1 MKLQSHRLQY
11 LAPHSRQTVD
21 KKVFITEEQLSKV
34 ARDAAIAAAEE
45 SCNPDWLEAA
55 HRGIKVLAH
64 RRQFLTSDDLWIWL
78 QDLKIPVKEPRA
90 MGSVMAAARRDALI
104 TPTREWME
112 SSRSV
117 CHGRPQ
123 RVWKSLIYQTIED

>member
-1 MKLQSHRLQY
+1 MKE
-11 LAPHSRQTVD
+11 
-21 KKVFITEEQLSKV
+21 FITQEQLSKV
-34 ARDAAIAAAEE
+34 ARDAAIAAAED

-55 HRGIKVLAH
+55 QRGIKVLAH

-90 MGSVMAAARRDALI
+90 MGSVMASARRDALI
-104 TPTREWME
+104 EPTREFME
-112 SSRSV
+112 SCRPA
-117 CHGRPQ
+117 CHRRPQ